1 MQFGYAAT
9 RAARIIGLA
18 PCAMLV
24 AVSPASGQSYPNKPI
39 RLITAEAGGGN
50 DFAARLIVQGLA
62 GSLGQ
67 QMVVDNRGGAGGII
81 AVEIAARAQ
90 PDGYTLLLYANN
102 IWLIPLLRSSVP
114 YDPVRDFAPITWAAK
129 SPNTVVVH
137 PSLPVRSM
145 EELIAYAKARPGEL
159 NYGSGGTGATTHL
172 AVELFKSM
180 TGVNIVR
187 VPFKGNGPAL
197 NALIGGQVQL
207 MFATAGAVA
216 PHLKSGRLRA
226 LAVTSAQP
234 SPLAPGLPTVAASG
248 LPGYESIS
256 IYGVYAPSRTPP
268 AIVQHLNEAIVRVL
282 GRAEVKEKFL
292 ASGVET
298 VGSAPG
304 ELAAIMKSEIARMG
318 KVIRDAGLRE
328 D

>member
-18 PCAMLV
+18 LYAVLI
-24 AVSPASGQSYPNKPI
+24 AVSPASGQGYPNKPI